1 MYSMGL
7 TAEVHWLHCDTRSL
21 WQFYGDGDAGEREDD
36 IFLCELN
43 FQKKNERSQKLK
55 KITIEF
61 LFLEASFILKFQY
74 GVVWPKLVFCGP

>member
-43 FQKKNERSQKLK
+43 FQKKMNVYT
-55 KITIEF
+55 KIE
-61 LFLEASFILKFQY
+61 KNNN
-74 GVVWPKLVFCGP
+74 

>member
-36 IFLCELN
+36 IFLLSYKILR
-43 FQKKNERSQKLK
+43 KKMKFT
-55 KITIEF
+55 KIE
-61 LFLEASFILKFQY
+61 KNNN
-74 GVVWPKLVFCGP
+74 